1 MGNDEYPKPPIGVSL
16 FLDVLANFADV
27 LRESLRLKAVNH
39 KVRQEGPALGH
50 MYLDRFQ
57 GRV

>member
-1 MGNDEYPKPPIGVSL
+1 MNIPNRQLVSRCSWI
-16 FLDVLANFADV
+16 VLANFADV